1 MTLPVRFSQLL
12 DRLDPAGTALARA
25 PRDAGD
31 SAADIGRAGLA
42 GLSIL
47 LVDDN
52 LINRKVAL
60 GHLQRLGCTAASAS
74 DGKEALAAFRRD
86 RHDVILMDC
95 MMPVMDGYEAT
106 RRLRRLEGGDR
117 VHVIAMT
124 ANALEGDRERCLE
137 AGMDD
142 YVPKPIR
149 KEALLAALQ
158 AAARRLEAAEPVTT
172 PA

>member
-1 MTLPVRFSQLL
+1 MAKPPKT
-12 DRLDPAGTALARA
+12 
-25 PRDAGD
+25 
-31 SAADIGRAGLA
+31 
-42 GLSIL
+42 IL
-47 LVDDN
+47 VVDDDPEI
-52 LINRKVAL
+52 LSMLQLRLEHRGYKVL
-60 GHLQRLGCTAASAS
+60 TAS